1 MNTYS
6 LFTLKLEPSF
16 GFHIENC
23 FDHALRIA
31 VMLDVFVEFEFN
43 EVTCIVRP
51 DDKYEPRAK
60 DWFLTNYDSK
70 LGKQG
75 NAIRLCC
82 ANEP

>member
-6 LFTLKLEPSF
+6 PFTLKLETSP
-16 GFHIENC
+16 GYHIENC

-31 VMLDVFVEFEFN
+31 VMLDVFVEFEFD

-51 DDKYEPRAK
+51 DDKHEPRAK
-60 DWFLTNYDSK
+60 EWFLTNYDTE
-70 LGKQG
+70 LWWTG
-75 NAIRLCC
+75 NGPRLCR